1 MTAHAKRL
9 ASKTRKAPLLQAGEA
24 VIEFTRFLFAS
35 IVLVY
40 VVVLVSPQGLL
51 TPKGPWMKPLQS
63 TEWTDSLLLELRP
76 VMNISNT
83 IRHEKQE
90 AMSSHFITLSP
101 DASEWA

>member
-1 MTAHAKRL
+1 MAAHAKRL
-9 ASKTRKAPLLQAGEA
+9 TSKTRKATLLQAGEV

-51 TPKGPWMKPLQS
+51 TAKGPWIKPLQS

-83 IRHEKQE
+83 IQHEKQE
-90 AMSSHFITLSP
+90 AMSSHLITLSP

>member
-1 MTAHAKRL
+1 MTAHAKCM
-9 ASKTRKAPLLQAGEA
+9 ASKARKAPVLQAGE
-24 VIEFTRFLFAS
+24 VIIEFTRFLFAS

-51 TPKGPWMKPLQS
+51 TPKGSWMKPLQS
-63 TEWTDSLLLELRP
+63 TELTDSLLLELRP

-83 IRHEKQE
+83 IQHEKQE
-90 AMSSHFITLSP
+90 AMSSHLITLSP